1 MKEIKGPL
9 HGLPI
14 SVKDNINV
22 EGMDSTLGF
31 AKFVHKPEATNANIV
46 KALMDLGAVP
56 FCKTN
61 VPQSLFKQVASV

>member
-1 MKEIKGPL
+1 MKEREIKGPF

-14 SVKDNINV
+14 SVKDNMAI

-31 AKFVHKPEATNANIV
+31 GKNLYKPQNETAMVV

-56 FCKTN
+56 FVKTN
-61 VPQSLFKQVASV
+61 CPQLLSL